1 MNGDDENGFECTFG
15 KVWARLGCCEVE
27 GVNCG
32 KMKMVVVVV
41 GKMSRG
47 W

>member
-1 MNGDDENGFECTFG
+1 MNGDDENEFECRFG
-15 KVWARLGCCEVE
+15 VVWARLGYCEVKD
-27 GVNCG
+27 VDCG
-32 KMKMVVVVV
+32 KMKMVVIV